1 MKQALFAII
10 LTPISLLGIVYGQIP
25 NGGFEDWEFI
35 QNFEKPVGWNTNQ
48 DSNLIRFEKD
58 TLSVEGSYSLKF
70 VPSTYTAFYN
80 CTSFAYKRIGL
91 DGPIGE
97 NKSLTFF
104 LRSVPDTLNPFESA
118 YFEIKCAFFE
128 SGTLSSHYEWTTFEV
143 IDDFIK
149 IEIPI
154 ANSSVDSI
162 GIFMYGGATNGATD
176 ACHYRSFSWV
186 DKMRI
191 ETTTSASICPNKVNP
206 EDQVQIFPNPSSGI
220 IHIGETGIQ
229 FNKFELINAQGR
241 TVEKGDLINSTLH
254 IDEKGL
260 FLLRLFSADGIN
272 SATSTKKILIK

>member
-154 ANSSVDSI
+154 ANSSVEKVKPLQKVLLSVESLWPLLKMAEDLKSI
-162 GIFMYGGATNGATD
+162 SIHQYKLYTD
-176 ACHYRSFSWV
+176 LLVEIGSQAQSWL
-186 DKMRI
+186 KWAKI
-191 ETTTSASICPNKVNP
+191 
-206 EDQVQIFPNPSSGI
+206 
-220 IHIGETGIQ
+220 
-229 FNKFELINAQGR
+229 
-241 TVEKGDLINSTLH
+241 
-254 IDEKGL
+254 
-260 FLLRLFSADGIN
+260 
-272 SATSTKKILIK
+272 KK